1 MYVPRAGA
9 NDRLPLFSAT
19 HATETFKSFWRQ
31 KERCRPLREPKL
43 DSRRGR
49 QPHTR
54 HLFKKNPPPSPLRL
68 SLSLSPPP
76 SPMFVLQSLNH
87 LTTSAA
93 AGRVRECVSGSGR
106 GREGGGSPAT
116 DRATDRVQRRP
127 VESNAAFD
135 RHAPRRA
142 SLRPTPAWRLAA
154 RRGQTPS
161 LPSLP
166 RRLWCS
172 MITCLIAALTL
183 RRAAVPSWPLIAQI
197 KKQPLPG
204 PPRWRVFPGQVSL
217 FVHENDQATEGLD
230 APLFTRKLIRARW
243 TGRQKSRWRWRR
255 SLTL

>member
-1 MYVPRAGA
+1 MYVPRAGE
-9 NDRLPLFSAT
+9 NDQLPLFPAT

-54 HLFKKNPPPSPLRL
+54 HLFKKNPPRSPLSHPL
-68 SLSLSPPP
+68 LPLPSP

-106 GREGGGSPAT
+106 GREGGGRRLSGYRP
-116 DRATDRVQRRP
+116 TDRVQRRP

-142 SLRPTPAWRLAA
+142 SLRPTPAWRLPA

-161 LPSLP
+161 LPSFLP
-166 RRLWCS
+166 PAVVVQYDHVPDSRTGSAPGGRR
-172 MITCLIAALTL
+172 
-183 RRAAVPSWPLIAQI
+183 
-197 KKQPLPG
+197 
-204 PPRWRVFPGQVSL
+204 
-217 FVHENDQATEGLD
+217 
-230 APLFTRKLIRARW
+230 
-243 TGRQKSRWRWRR
+243 
-255 SLTL
+255 